1 MENPAISAQRAAAF
15 LILGLIIGLV
25 PGLIRVDQMR
35 QQARA
40 DADAAAKEIAIV
52 RHSAVLAAE
61 RADDE
66 KAKCAEVVSGDESRT
81 VLVDLN
87 HPYGE
92 AQQQFFG
99 VSLTMPFQPASAVPS
114 PIATGPIW
122 VIPRAI
128 TPHVVDGVLGAAY
141 THIWPDGRND
151 GWRRP
156 MKEQGQ

>member
-1 MENPAISAQRAAAF
+1 MENPAKPMWRAVAYV
-15 LILGLIIGLV
+15 LLGVTIGFI

-35 QQARA
+35 REVQAETETTAR
-40 DADAAAKEIAIV
+40 EIAIV
-52 RHSAVLAAE
+52 RHSAVEAAQ

-66 KAKCAEVVSGDESRT
+66 KLKCDAVTSDESRT

-92 AQQQFFG
+92 AQQYLFG
-99 VSLTMPFQPASAVPS
+99 VSLTMPFQPTNGVPS
-114 PIATGPIW
+114 SIATGPIW

>member
-1 MENPAISAQRAAAF
+1 MENPANPVRRAAVF
-15 LILGLIIGLV
+15 VILGVMIGFI

-66 KAKCAEVVSGDESRT
+66 KANCAEVSPDESRT

-92 AQQQFFG
+92 AQQQVFG
-99 VSLTMPFQPASAVPS
+99 VSLTMPFQPATAVPS
-114 PIATGPIW
+114 SIATGPIW